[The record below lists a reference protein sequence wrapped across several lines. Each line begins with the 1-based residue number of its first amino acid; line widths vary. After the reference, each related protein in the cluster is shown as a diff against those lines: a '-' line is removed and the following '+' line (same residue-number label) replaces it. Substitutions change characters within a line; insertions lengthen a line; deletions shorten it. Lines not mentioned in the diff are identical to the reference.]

1 MPSGNHASI
10 DYYVLHAKHCNYG
23 NHGQTKLI
31 SNKKFGIASS
41 AVDVGENAMGCDLIS
56 TTIHNQVNG
65 AQLTDYEVFAMIALV
80 LLVVGST
87 IVNFLPFAM
96 EYLARHPRDFAQ
108 LSANPQK
115 IPQQVAKMLRHFPVV
130 AQARLVTKDLVRD
143 DVELKSRDMVLAPL
157 TLYGVNK
164 RVNPDPMHLNFT

>member
-1 MPSGNHASI
+1 
-10 DYYVLHAKHCNYG
+10 
-23 NHGQTKLI
+23 LI
-31 SNKKFGIASS
+31 SNKKFGVASS

-80 LLVVGST
+80 LLVGRGT

-115 IPQQVAKMLRHFPVV
+115 IPQQVAKNAPPLSAGRAGAACHKGSLARRCGTQISRHGAGSLNPVRR
-130 AQARLVTKDLVRD
+130 QRTR
-143 DVELKSRDMVLAPL
+143 KS
-157 TLYGVNK
+157 
-164 RVNPDPMHLNFT
+164 